1 MKKILKPLLIVI
13 AIIVVGALLI
23 KPTLNKINYGIDL
36 QGGFEILY
44 KIEPLEKGKEITED
58 DLDKTYKAI
67 VNRIDTLGVSEPVIA
82 FEGDNLIRIQLPG
95 VSNEEE
101 ARQRISTTAVLS
113 FRDTN
118 DKLLMTSDILG
129 NNGASLTQDSQS
141 FQYEVKLDI
150 KDTTKFYEVTKKISE
165 RSNGNNMIVIW
176 LDYDEELDSYENEK
190 ETCGKDSNMKCI
202 SAASV
207 KEGLDGGSVVIQGN
221 FTKEEA
227 QTLVDLINSGSLPT
241 KLSEEAT
248 PKSVSPSFGAE
259 TITKTGIAGIITFA
273 LIALILIFKYRISGV
288 IGTVC
293 LFVYALLVFII
304 YNAVGG
310 VLTLTGIAALVL
322 GIGIG
327 MAVDSII
334 ISNDRIKDEL
344 RKGKKLIP
352 AVNEGSK
359 NSLKAIIDA
368 NVTTLLA
375 GIILYIFGESSVKGF
390 ATMLII
396 TIFVTIFA
404 CVILYRILQIM
415 TVKTKLF
422 NDKEKLFIG
431 KVKEIKKFNY
441 AKFAKKPIIVSLS
454 IMAIGLIFV
463 LVRGFNFGVDF
474 TGGTQINLSSSEP
487 LNFNKINEIVKD
499 YDLRDYDTYLNSKT
513 EGYLKLNDTLEE
525 KDEIKIKS
533 ELKALGVDTSVNEI
547 SNLVTSNLTKNAI
560 KALLYSMLA
569 IIIYVAIRFNFNYA
583 ISGILMLVHDLLITL
598 SIFAIFNISV
608 DFIIVASLLTI
619 VGYSINDTI
628 VVFDRIRDNRNKLYK
643 NRKKLTD
650 EELENLVNLS
660 SNETITRNVW
670 TSITTIAAIVILLC
684 VGLND
689 ILTFNIAILVGL
701 IAGTISSLLIAPKV
715 WMLLERRSMKRP
727 EEDDDDELTEMK
739 VKGVNF

>member
-13 AIIVVGALLI
+13 VIITLGAFLI
-23 KPTLNKINYGIDL
+23 KPTLKNISYGIDL

-44 KIEPLEKGKEITED
+44 KIEPLEKGKELTEE
-58 DLDKTYKAI
+58 DLDKTYTAI

-82 FEGDNLIRIQLPG
+82 FEGNNLIRIQLPG

-129 NNGASLTQDSQS
+129 NNGASLTQDSKS

-150 KDTTKFYEVTKKISE
+150 KDTAKFYEVTKKISQ
-165 RSNGNNMIVIW
+165 RTNGNNMIVIW
-176 LDYDEELDSYENEK
+176 LDYNEELDSYENEK
-190 ETCGKDSNMKCI
+190 LTCGKDSNMKCI

-259 TITKTGIAGIITFA
+259 TITKTGIAGIITFI
-273 LIALILIFKYRISGV
+273 LISLILVFKYRISGL
-288 IGTVC
+288 IGSVC

-322 GIGIG
+322 GIG

-344 RKGKKLIP
+344 RKGKKLIL

-359 NSLKAIIDA
+359 SSLKAIIDA
-368 NVTTLLA
+368 NVTTLLV
-375 GIILYIFGESSVKGF
+375 GVILYIFGESSVKGF

-404 CVILYRILQIM
+404 CVILYRVLQIM
-415 TVKTKLF
+415 TVKTKVF
-422 NDKEKLFIG
+422 NDNEKLFIG
-431 KVKEIKKFNY
+431 SVHEVRKFNY
-441 AKFAKKPIIVSLS
+441 VKFAKKPIIVSLS
-454 IMAIGLIFV
+454 IITIGLIFV

-487 LNFNKINEIVKD
+487 LNFNKIKEIVKD

-513 EGYLKLNDTLEE
+513 EGYLKLNDTLNEE
-525 KDEIKIKS
+525 DEIKVKS
-533 ELKALGVDTSVNEI
+533 ELKALGIDTSVNEI

-560 KALLYSMLA
+560 KALIYSIIA
-569 IIIYVAIRFNFNYA
+569 IILYVTIRFNFNYA
-583 ISGILMLVHDLLITL
+583 ASGILMLLHDLLITL

-643 NRKKLTD
+643 NKKKLTE
-650 EELENLVNLS
+650 EELENLVNVS

-670 TSITTIAAIVILLC
+670 TSITTVTAIITLLC

-701 IAGTISSLLIAPKV
+701 IAGTISSLLIAPRV
-715 WMLLERRSMKRP
+715 WMLLERRSMDRP
-727 EEDDDDELTEMK
+727 EEEDDEPIEMK

>member
-13 AIIVVGALLI
+13 VIITLGAFLI
-23 KPTLNKINYGIDL
+23 KPTLKNISYGIDL

-44 KIEPLEKGKEITED
+44 KIEPLEKGKELTEE
-58 DLDKTYKAI
+58 DLDKTYTAI

-82 FEGDNLIRIQLPG
+82 FEGNNLIRIQLPG

-129 NNGASLTQDSQS
+129 NNGASLTQDSKS

-150 KDTTKFYEVTKKISE
+150 KDTAKFYEVTKKISQ
-165 RSNGNNMIVIW
+165 RTNGNNMIVIW
-176 LDYDEELDSYENEK
+176 LDYNEELDSYENEK
-190 ETCGKDSNMKCI
+190 LTCGKDSNMKCI

-259 TITKTGIAGIITFA
+259 TITKTGIAGIITFI
-273 LIALILIFKYRISGV
+273 LISLILVFKYRISGL
-288 IGTVC
+288 IGSVC

-322 GIGIG
+322 GIG

-359 NSLKAIIDA
+359 SSLKAIIDA
-368 NVTTLLA
+368 NVTTLLV
-375 GIILYIFGESSVKGF
+375 GVILYIFGESSVKGF

-404 CVILYRILQIM
+404 CVILYRVLQIM
-415 TVKTKLF
+415 TVKTKVF
-422 NDKEKLFIG
+422 NDNEKLFIG
-431 KVKEIKKFNY
+431 SVHEIRKFNY
-441 AKFAKKPIIVSLS
+441 VKFAKKPIIVSLS
-454 IMAIGLIFV
+454 IIAIGLIFV

-487 LNFNKINEIVKD
+487 LNFNKIKEIVKD

-513 EGYLKLNDTLEE
+513 EGYLKLNDTLNEE
-525 KDEIKIKS
+525 DEIKVKS
-533 ELKALGVDTSVNEI
+533 ELKALGIDTSVNEI
-547 SNLVTSNLTKNAI
+547 SNLVTNNLTKNAI
-560 KALLYSMLA
+560 KALIYSIIA
-569 IIIYVAIRFNFNYA
+569 IILYVTIRFNFNYA
-583 ISGILMLVHDLLITL
+583 ASGILMLLHDLLITL

-643 NRKKLTD
+643 NKKKLTE
-650 EELENLVNLS
+650 EELENLVNVS

-670 TSITTIAAIVILLC
+670 TSITTVTAIITLLC

-715 WMLLERRSMKRP
+715 WMLLERRSMDRP
-727 EEDDDDELTEMK
+727 EEEDDEPTEMK

>member
-13 AIIVVGALLI
+13 AIITLGAFLI
-23 KPTLNKINYGIDL
+23 KPTLKNISYGIDL

-44 KIEPLEKGKEITED
+44 KIEPLEKGKELTED
-58 DLDKTYKAI
+58 DLDKTYTAI

-82 FEGDNLIRIQLPG
+82 FEGNNLIRIQLPG

-129 NNGASLTQDSQS
+129 NNGASLTQDSKS

-150 KDTTKFYEVTKKISE
+150 KDTAKFYEVTKKISQ
-165 RSNGNNMIVIW
+165 RTNGNNMIVIW
-176 LDYDEELDSYENEK
+176 LDYNEELDSYENEK
-190 ETCGKDSNMKCI
+190 LTCGKDSNMKCI

-259 TITKTGIAGIITFA
+259 TITKTGIAGIITFI
-273 LIALILIFKYRISGV
+273 LISLILVFKYRISGL
-288 IGTVC
+288 IGSVC

-322 GIGIG
+322 GIG

-359 NSLKAIIDA
+359 SSLKAIIDA

-375 GIILYIFGESSVKGF
+375 GVILYIFGESSVKGF

-415 TVKTKLF
+415 TVKTKAF
-422 NDKEKLFIG
+422 NEKEKLFIG
-431 KVKEIKKFNY
+431 SVHEVRKFNY

-454 IMAIGLIFV
+454 IIAIGLIFV

-487 LNFNKINEIVKD
+487 LNFNKIKEIVKD

-513 EGYLKLNDTLEE
+513 EGYLKLNDTLNEE
-525 KDEIKIKS
+525 DEIKVKS
-533 ELKALGVDTSVNEI
+533 ELKALGIDTSVNEI
-547 SNLVTSNLTKNAI
+547 SNLVTNNLTKNAI
-560 KALLYSMLA
+560 KALVYSLIA
-569 IIIYVAIRFNFNYA
+569 IILYVTIRFNFNYA
-583 ISGILMLVHDLLITL
+583 ASGILMLLHDLLITL

-628 VVFDRIRDNRNKLYK
+628 VVFDRIRDNRKKLYK

-650 EELENLVNLS
+650 EELENLVNVS

-670 TSITTIAAIVILLC
+670 TSITTIAAIVTLLC

-689 ILTFNIAILVGL
+689 ILTFNIAILIGL
-701 IAGTISSLLIAPKV
+701 IAGTISSLLIAPRV
-715 WMLLERRSMKRP
+715 WMLLERRSMDRP
-727 EEDDDDELTEMK
+727 EEEDDEPTEMK

>member
-13 AIIVVGALLI
+13 AIITLGAFLI
-23 KPTLNKINYGIDL
+23 KPTLKNISYGIDL

-44 KIEPLEKGKEITED
+44 KIEPLEKGKELTED
-58 DLDKTYKAI
+58 DLDKTYTAI

-82 FEGDNLIRIQLPG
+82 FEGNNLIRIQLPG

-129 NNGASLTQDSQS
+129 NNGASLTQDSKS

-150 KDTTKFYEVTKKISE
+150 KDTAKFYEVTKKISQ
-165 RSNGNNMIVIW
+165 RTNGNNMIVIW
-176 LDYDEELDSYENEK
+176 LDYNEELDSYENEK
-190 ETCGKDSNMKCI
+190 LTCGKDSNMKCI

-259 TITKTGIAGIITFA
+259 TITKTGIAGIITFI
-273 LIALILIFKYRISGV
+273 LISLILVFKYRISGL
-288 IGTVC
+288 IGSVC

-322 GIGIG
+322 GIG

-359 NSLKAIIDA
+359 SSLKAIIDA
-368 NVTTLLA
+368 NVTTLLV
-375 GIILYIFGESSVKGF
+375 GVILYIFGESSVKGF

-404 CVILYRILQIM
+404 CVILYRVLQIM
-415 TVKTKLF
+415 TVKTKVF
-422 NDKEKLFIG
+422 NDNEKLFIG
-431 KVKEIKKFNY
+431 SVHEVRKFNY
-441 AKFAKKPIIVSLS
+441 VKFAKKPIIVSLS
-454 IMAIGLIFV
+454 IITIGLIFV

-474 TGGTQINLSSSEP
+474 TGGSQINLSSSEP
-487 LNFNKINEIVKD
+487 LNFNKIKEIVKD

-513 EGYLKLNDTLEE
+513 EGYLKLNDTLNEE
-525 KDEIKIKS
+525 DEIKVKS
-533 ELKALGVDTSVNEI
+533 ELKALGIDTSVNEI

-560 KALLYSMLA
+560 KALIYSIIA
-569 IIIYVAIRFNFNYA
+569 IILYVTIRFNFNYA
-583 ISGILMLVHDLLITL
+583 ASGILMLLHDLLITL

-643 NRKKLTD
+643 NKKKLTE
-650 EELENLVNLS
+650 EELENLVNVS

-670 TSITTIAAIVILLC
+670 TSITTVAAIITLLC

-701 IAGTISSLLIAPKV
+701 IAGTISSLLIAPRV
-715 WMLLERRSMKRP
+715 WMLLERRSMDRP
-727 EEDDDDELTEMK
+727 EEEDDEPIEMK

>member
-13 AIIVVGALLI
+13 AIITLGAFLI
-23 KPTLNKINYGIDL
+23 KPTLKNISYGIDL

-44 KIEPLEKGKEITED
+44 KIEPLEKGKELTED
-58 DLDKTYKAI
+58 DLDKTYTAI

-82 FEGDNLIRIQLPG
+82 FEGNNLIRIQLPG

-129 NNGASLTQDSQS
+129 NNGASLTQDSKS

-150 KDTTKFYEVTKKISE
+150 KDTAKFYEVTKKISQ
-165 RSNGNNMIVIW
+165 RTNGNNMIVIW
-176 LDYDEELDSYENEK
+176 LDYNEELDSYENEK
-190 ETCGKDSNMKCI
+190 LTCGKDSNMKCI

-259 TITKTGIAGIITFA
+259 TITKTGIAGIITFI
-273 LIALILIFKYRISGV
+273 LISLILVFKYRISGL
-288 IGTVC
+288 IGSVC

-322 GIGIG
+322 GIG

-359 NSLKAIIDA
+359 SSLKAIIDA

-375 GIILYIFGESSVKGF
+375 GVILYIFGESSVKGF

-415 TVKTKLF
+415 TVKTKAF
-422 NDKEKLFIG
+422 NEKEKLFIG
-431 KVKEIKKFNY
+431 SVHEVRKFNY

-454 IMAIGLIFV
+454 IIAIGLIFV

-487 LNFNKINEIVKD
+487 LNFNKIKEIVKD

-513 EGYLKLNDTLEE
+513 EGYLKLNDTLNEE
-525 KDEIKIKS
+525 DEIKVKS
-533 ELKALGVDTSVNEI
+533 ELKALGIDTSVNEI
-547 SNLVTSNLTKNAI
+547 SNLVTNNLTKNAI
-560 KALLYSMLA
+560 KALVYSLIA
-569 IIIYVAIRFNFNYA
+569 IILYVTIRFNFNYA
-583 ISGILMLVHDLLITL
+583 ASGILMLLHDLLITL

-628 VVFDRIRDNRNKLYK
+628 VVFDRIRDNRKKLYK
-643 NRKKLTD
+643 NRKKLTE
-650 EELENLVNLS
+650 EELENLVNVS

-670 TSITTIAAIVILLC
+670 TSITTVAAIVTLLC

-689 ILTFNIAILVGL
+689 ILTFNIAILIGL
-701 IAGTISSLLIAPKV
+701 IAGTISSLLIAPRV
-715 WMLLERRSMKRP
+715 WMLLERRSMDRP
-727 EEDDDDELTEMK
+727 EEEDDEPTEMK

>member
-13 AIIVVGALLI
+13 AIITLGAFLI
-23 KPTLNKINYGIDL
+23 KPTLKNISYGIDL

-44 KIEPLEKGKEITED
+44 KIEPLEKGKELTED
-58 DLDKTYKAI
+58 DLDKTYTAI

-82 FEGDNLIRIQLPG
+82 FEGNNLIRIQLPG

-129 NNGASLTQDSQS
+129 NNGASLTQDSKS

-150 KDTTKFYEVTKKISE
+150 KDTAKFYEVTKKISQ
-165 RSNGNNMIVIW
+165 RTNGNNMIVIW
-176 LDYDEELDSYENEK
+176 LDYNEELDSYENEK

-259 TITKTGIAGIITFA
+259 TITKTGIAGLITFI
-273 LIALILIFKYRISGV
+273 LITLILVFKYRISGF
-288 IGTVC
+288 IGSVC

-322 GIGIG
+322 GIG

-352 AVNEGSK
+352 AVSEGSK
-359 NSLKAIIDA
+359 SSLKAIIDA

-375 GIILYIFGESSVKGF
+375 GVILYIFGESSVKGF

-396 TIFVTIFA
+396 TIFITIFA
-404 CVILYRILQIM
+404 CVILYRVLQIM
-415 TVKTKLF
+415 TVKTKAF
-422 NDKEKLFIG
+422 NENEKLFIG
-431 KVKEIKKFNY
+431 NVHEVRKFNY
-441 AKFAKKPIIVSLS
+441 VKFAKKPIIVSLS

-487 LNFNKINEIVKD
+487 LNFDKIKEIVKD

-513 EGYLKLNDTLEE
+513 EGYLKLNDTLDEE
-525 KDEIKIKS
+525 DEIKVKS
-533 ELKALGVDTSVNEI
+533 ELKSLGIDTSANEI

-560 KALLYSMLA
+560 KALLYSMIV
-569 IIIYVAIRFNFNYA
+569 IILYVAIRFNFNYA
-583 ISGILMLVHDLLITL
+583 ISGILMLLHDLLVTL

-619 VGYSINDTI
+619 VGYSINNTI

-650 EELENLVNLS
+650 EELEKLVNIS

-670 TSITTIAAIVILLC
+670 TSITTLAAIVTLLC

-701 IAGTISSLLIAPKV
+701 IAGTISSLLIAPRV
-715 WMLLERRSMKRP
+715 WMLLERRSMDRP
-727 EEDDDDELTEMK
+727 EEEDDEPIEMK

>member
-13 AIIVVGALLI
+13 AIITLGAFLI
-23 KPTLNKINYGIDL
+23 KPTLKNISYGIDL

-44 KIEPLEKGKEITED
+44 KIEPLEKGKELTED
-58 DLDKTYKAI
+58 DLDKTYTAI

-82 FEGDNLIRIQLPG
+82 FEGNNLIRIQLPG

-129 NNGASLTQDSQS
+129 NNGASLTQDSKS

-150 KDTTKFYEVTKKISE
+150 KDTAKFYEVTKKISQ
-165 RSNGNNMIVIW
+165 RTNGNNMIVIW
-176 LDYDEELDSYENEK
+176 LDYNEELDSYENEK
-190 ETCGKDSNMKCI
+190 LTCGKDSNMKCI

-259 TITKTGIAGIITFA
+259 TITKTGIAGIITFI
-273 LIALILIFKYRISGV
+273 LISLILVFKYRISGL
-288 IGTVC
+288 IGSVC

-322 GIGIG
+322 GIG

-359 NSLKAIIDA
+359 SSLKAIIDA

-375 GIILYIFGESSVKGF
+375 GVILYIFGESSVKGF

-396 TIFVTIFA
+396 TIFITIFA
-404 CVILYRILQIM
+404 CVILYRVLQIM
-415 TVKTKLF
+415 TVKTKVF
-422 NDKEKLFIG
+422 NDNEKLFIG
-431 KVKEIKKFNY
+431 SVHEVRKFNY
-441 AKFAKKPIIVSLS
+441 VKFAKKPIIVSLS
-454 IMAIGLIFV
+454 IIAIGLIFV

-487 LNFNKINEIVKD
+487 LNFNKIKEIVKD

-513 EGYLKLNDTLEE
+513 EGYLKLNDTLNEE
-525 KDEIKIKS
+525 DEIKVKS
-533 ELKALGVDTSVNEI
+533 ELKALGIDTSVNEI
-547 SNLVTSNLTKNAI
+547 SNLVTNNLTKNAI
-560 KALLYSMLA
+560 KALIYSIIA
-569 IIIYVAIRFNFNYA
+569 IILYVTIRFNFNYA
-583 ISGILMLVHDLLITL
+583 ASGILMLLHDLLITL

-643 NRKKLTD
+643 NKKKLTE
-650 EELENLVNLS
+650 EELENLVNVS

-670 TSITTIAAIVILLC
+670 TSITTVAAIITLLC

-715 WMLLERRSMKRP
+715 WMLLERRSMDRP
-727 EEDDDDELTEMK
+727 EEEDDEPTEMK

>member
-13 AIIVVGALLI
+13 AIITLGAFLI
-23 KPTLNKINYGIDL
+23 KPTLKNISYGIDL

-44 KIEPLEKGKEITED
+44 KIEPLEKGKELTED
-58 DLDKTYKAI
+58 DLDKTYTAI

-82 FEGDNLIRIQLPG
+82 FEGNNLIRIQLPG

-129 NNGASLTQDSQS
+129 NNGASLTQDSKS

-150 KDTTKFYEVTKKISE
+150 KDTAKFYEVTKKISQ
-165 RSNGNNMIVIW
+165 RTNGNNMIVIW
-176 LDYDEELDSYENEK
+176 LDYNEELDSYENEK

-259 TITKTGIAGIITFA
+259 TITKTGIAGLITFI
-273 LIALILIFKYRISGV
+273 LITLILVFKYRISGF
-288 IGTVC
+288 IGSVC
-293 LFVYALLVFII
+293 LFVYSLLVFII

-322 GIGIG
+322 GIG

-352 AVNEGSK
+352 AVSEGSK
-359 NSLKAIIDA
+359 SSLKAIIDA

-375 GIILYIFGESSVKGF
+375 GVILYIFGESSVKGF

-396 TIFVTIFA
+396 TIFITIFA
-404 CVILYRILQIM
+404 CVILYRVLQIM
-415 TVKTKLF
+415 TVKTKAF
-422 NDKEKLFIG
+422 NENEKLFIG
-431 KVKEIKKFNY
+431 NVHEVRKFNY
-441 AKFAKKPIIVSLS
+441 VKFAKKPIIVSLS

-487 LNFNKINEIVKD
+487 LNFDKIKEIVKD

-513 EGYLKLNDTLEE
+513 EGYLKLNDTLDEE
-525 KDEIKIKS
+525 DEIKVKS
-533 ELKALGVDTSVNEI
+533 ELKSLGIDTSANEI

-560 KALLYSMLA
+560 KALLYSMIV
-569 IIIYVAIRFNFNYA
+569 IILYVAIRFNFNYA
-583 ISGILMLVHDLLITL
+583 ISGILMLLHDLLITL

-619 VGYSINDTI
+619 VGYSINNTI

-650 EELENLVNLS
+650 EELEKLVNIS

-670 TSITTIAAIVILLC
+670 TSITTLAAIVTLLC

-689 ILTFNIAILVGL
+689 ILTFNIAILIGL
-701 IAGTISSLLIAPKV
+701 IAGTISSLLIAPRV
-715 WMLLERRSMKRP
+715 WMLLERRSMDRP
-727 EEDDDDELTEMK
+727 EEEDDEPVEMK

>member
-13 AIIVVGALLI
+13 AIITLGAFLI
-23 KPTLNKINYGIDL
+23 KPTLKNISYGIDL

-44 KIEPLEKGKEITED
+44 KIEPLEKGKELTED
-58 DLDKTYKAI
+58 DLDKTYTAI

-82 FEGDNLIRIQLPG
+82 FEGNNLIRIQLPG

-129 NNGASLTQDSQS
+129 NNGASLTQDSKS

-150 KDTTKFYEVTKKISE
+150 KDTAKFYEVTKKISQ
-165 RSNGNNMIVIW
+165 RTNGNNMIVIW
-176 LDYDEELDSYENEK
+176 LDYNDELDSYENEK
-190 ETCGKDSNMKCI
+190 LTCGKDSNMKCI

-259 TITKTGIAGIITFA
+259 TITKTGIAGIITFI
-273 LIALILIFKYRISGV
+273 LISLILVFKYRISGL
-288 IGTVC
+288 IGSVC

-322 GIGIG
+322 GIG

-359 NSLKAIIDA
+359 SSLKAIIDA

-375 GIILYIFGESSVKGF
+375 GVILYIFGESSVKGF

-404 CVILYRILQIM
+404 CVILYRVLQIM
-415 TVKTKLF
+415 TVKTKVF
-422 NDKEKLFIG
+422 NDNEKLFIG
-431 KVKEIKKFNY
+431 SVHEVRKFNY
-441 AKFAKKPIIVSLS
+441 VKFAKKPIIVSLS
-454 IMAIGLIFV
+454 IIAIGLIFV

-487 LNFNKINEIVKD
+487 LNFNKIKEIVKD

-513 EGYLKLNDTLEE
+513 EGYLKLNDTLNEE
-525 KDEIKIKS
+525 DEIKVKS
-533 ELKALGVDTSVNEI
+533 ELKALGIDTSANEI
-547 SNLVTSNLTKNAI
+547 SNLVTNNLTKNAI
-560 KALLYSMLA
+560 KALIYSIIA
-569 IIIYVAIRFNFNYA
+569 IILYVTIRFNFNYA
-583 ISGILMLVHDLLITL
+583 ASGILMLLHDLLITL

-643 NRKKLTD
+643 NRKKLTE
-650 EELENLVNLS
+650 EELENLVNVS

-670 TSITTIAAIVILLC
+670 TSITTVAAIITLLC

-715 WMLLERRSMKRP
+715 WMLLERRSMDRP
-727 EEDDDDELTEMK
+727 EEEDDEPTEMK

>member
-13 AIIVVGALLI
+13 VIITLGAFLI
-23 KPTLNKINYGIDL
+23 KPTLKNISYGIDL

-44 KIEPLEKGKEITED
+44 KIEPLEKGKELTEE
-58 DLDKTYKAI
+58 DLDKTYTAI

-82 FEGDNLIRIQLPG
+82 FEGNNLIRIQLPG

-129 NNGASLTQDSQS
+129 NNGASLTQDSKS

-150 KDTTKFYEVTKKISE
+150 KDTAKFYEVTKKISQ
-165 RSNGNNMIVIW
+165 RTNGNNMIVIW
-176 LDYDEELDSYENEK
+176 LDYNEELDSYENEK
-190 ETCGKDSNMKCI
+190 LTCGKDSNMKCI

-259 TITKTGIAGIITFA
+259 TITKTGIAGIITFI
-273 LIALILIFKYRISGV
+273 LISLILVFKYRISGL
-288 IGTVC
+288 IGSVC

-322 GIGIG
+322 GIG

-359 NSLKAIIDA
+359 SSLKAIIDA
-368 NVTTLLA
+368 NVTTLLV
-375 GIILYIFGESSVKGF
+375 GVILYIFGESSVKGF

-404 CVILYRILQIM
+404 CVILYRVLQIM
-415 TVKTKLF
+415 TVKTKVF
-422 NDKEKLFIG
+422 NDNEKLFIG
-431 KVKEIKKFNY
+431 SVHEVRKFNY
-441 AKFAKKPIIVSLS
+441 VKFAKKPIIVSLS
-454 IMAIGLIFV
+454 IITIGLIFV

-487 LNFNKINEIVKD
+487 LNFNKIKEIVKD

-513 EGYLKLNDTLEE
+513 EGYLKLNDTLNEE
-525 KDEIKIKS
+525 NEIKVKS
-533 ELKALGVDTSVNEI
+533 ELKALGIDTSVNEI
-547 SNLVTSNLTKNAI
+547 SNLVTNNLTKNAI
-560 KALLYSMLA
+560 KALIYSIIA
-569 IIIYVAIRFNFNYA
+569 IILYVTIRFNFNYA
-583 ISGILMLVHDLLITL
+583 ASGILMLLHDLLITL

-643 NRKKLTD
+643 NKKKLTE
-650 EELENLVNLS
+650 EELENLVNVS

-670 TSITTIAAIVILLC
+670 TSITTVTAIITLLC

-715 WMLLERRSMKRP
+715 WMLLERRSMDRP
-727 EEDDDDELTEMK
+727 EEEDDEPTEMK

>member
-13 AIIVVGALLI
+13 AIITLGAFLI
-23 KPTLNKINYGIDL
+23 KPTLKNISYGIDL

-44 KIEPLEKGKEITED
+44 KIEPLEKGKELTED
-58 DLDKTYKAI
+58 DLDKTYTAI

-82 FEGDNLIRIQLPG
+82 FEGNNLIRIQLPG

-129 NNGASLTQDSQS
+129 NNGASLTQDSKS

-150 KDTTKFYEVTKKISE
+150 KDTAKFYEVTKKISQ
-165 RSNGNNMIVIW
+165 RTNGNNMIVIW
-176 LDYDEELDSYENEK
+176 LDYNEELDSYENEK
-190 ETCGKDSNMKCI
+190 LTCGKDSNMKCI

-259 TITKTGIAGIITFA
+259 TITKTGIAGIITFI
-273 LIALILIFKYRISGV
+273 LISLILVFKYRISGL
-288 IGTVC
+288 IGSVC

-322 GIGIG
+322 GIG

-359 NSLKAIIDA
+359 SSLKAIIDA
-368 NVTTLLA
+368 NVTTLLV
-375 GIILYIFGESSVKGF
+375 GVILYIFGESSVKGF

-404 CVILYRILQIM
+404 CVILYRVLQIM
-415 TVKTKLF
+415 TVKTKVF
-422 NDKEKLFIG
+422 NDNEKLFIG
-431 KVKEIKKFNY
+431 SVHEVRKFNY
-441 AKFAKKPIIVSLS
+441 VKFAKKPIIVSLS
-454 IMAIGLIFV
+454 IITIGLIFV

-487 LNFNKINEIVKD
+487 LNFNKIKEIVKD

-513 EGYLKLNDTLEE
+513 EGYLKLNDTLNEE
-525 KDEIKIKS
+525 DEIKVKS
-533 ELKALGVDTSVNEI
+533 ELKALGIDTSVNEI

-560 KALLYSMLA
+560 KALIYSIIA
-569 IIIYVAIRFNFNYA
+569 IILYVTIRFNFNYA
-583 ISGILMLVHDLLITL
+583 ASGILMLLHDLLITL

-619 VGYSINDTI
+619 VGYSLNNTI

-650 EELENLVNLS
+650 EELENLVNIS

-670 TSITTIAAIVILLC
+670 TSITTLAAIVTLLC

-701 IAGTISSLLIAPKV
+701 IAGTISSLLIAPRV
-715 WMLLERRSMKRP
+715 WMLLERRSMDRP
-727 EEDDDDELTEMK
+727 EEEDDEPIEMK

>member
-13 AIIVVGALLI
+13 AIITLGAFLI
-23 KPTLNKINYGIDL
+23 KPTLKNISYGIDL

-44 KIEPLEKGKEITED
+44 KIEPLEKGKELTED
-58 DLDKTYKAI
+58 DLDKTYTAI

-82 FEGDNLIRIQLPG
+82 FEGNNLIRIQLPG

-129 NNGASLTQDSQS
+129 NNGASLTQDSKS

-150 KDTTKFYEVTKKISE
+150 KDTAKFYEVTKKISQ
-165 RSNGNNMIVIW
+165 RTNGNNMIVIW
-176 LDYDEELDSYENEK
+176 LDYNEELDSYENEK
-190 ETCGKDSNMKCI
+190 LTCGKDSNMKCI

-259 TITKTGIAGIITFA
+259 TITKTGIAGIITFI
-273 LIALILIFKYRISGV
+273 LISLILVFKYRISGL
-288 IGTVC
+288 IGSVC

-322 GIGIG
+322 GIG

-359 NSLKAIIDA
+359 SSLKAIIDA

-375 GIILYIFGESSVKGF
+375 GVILYIFGESSVKGF

-396 TIFVTIFA
+396 TIFITIFA
-404 CVILYRILQIM
+404 CVILYRVLQIM
-415 TVKTKLF
+415 TVKTKVF
-422 NDKEKLFIG
+422 NDNEKLFIG
-431 KVKEIKKFNY
+431 SVHEVRKFNY
-441 AKFAKKPIIVSLS
+441 VKFAKKPIIVSLS
-454 IMAIGLIFV
+454 IIAIGLIFV

-487 LNFNKINEIVKD
+487 LNFNKIKEIVKD

-513 EGYLKLNDTLEE
+513 EGYLKLNDTLNEE
-525 KDEIKIKS
+525 DEIKVKS
-533 ELKALGVDTSVNEI
+533 ELKALGIDTSANEI
-547 SNLVTSNLTKNAI
+547 SNLVTNNLTKNAI
-560 KALLYSMLA
+560 KALIYSIIA
-569 IIIYVAIRFNFNYA
+569 IILYVTIRFNFNYA
-583 ISGILMLVHDLLITL
+583 ASGILMLLHDLLITL

-650 EELENLVNLS
+650 EELENLVNVS

-670 TSITTIAAIVILLC
+670 TSITTVAAIITLLC

-715 WMLLERRSMKRP
+715 WMLLERRSMDRP
-727 EEDDDDELTEMK
+727 EEEDDEPTEMK

>member
-13 AIIVVGALLI
+13 AIITLGAFLI
-23 KPTLNKINYGIDL
+23 KPTLKNISYGIDL

-44 KIEPLEKGKEITED
+44 KIEPLERGKELTED
-58 DLDKTYKAI
+58 DLDKTYTAI

-82 FEGDNLIRIQLPG
+82 FEGNNLIRIQLPG

-129 NNGASLTQDSQS
+129 NNGASLTQDSKS

-150 KDTTKFYEVTKKISE
+150 KDTAKFYEVTKKISQ
-165 RSNGNNMIVIW
+165 RTNGNNMIVIW
-176 LDYDEELDSYENEK
+176 LDYNEELDSYENEK
-190 ETCGKDSNMKCI
+190 LTCGKDSNMKCI

-227 QTLVDLINSGSLPT
+227 QALVDLINSGSLPT

-259 TITKTGIAGIITFA
+259 TITKTGIAGIITFI
-273 LIALILIFKYRISGV
+273 LISLILVFKYRISGL
-288 IGTVC
+288 IGSVC

-322 GIGIG
+322 GIG

-352 AVNEGSK
+352 AVSEGSK
-359 NSLKAIIDA
+359 SSLKAIIDA

-375 GIILYIFGESSVKGF
+375 GVILYIFGESSVKGF

-415 TVKTKLF
+415 TVKTKAF
-422 NDKEKLFIG
+422 NEKEKLFIG
-431 KVKEIKKFNY
+431 SVHEVRKFNY

-454 IMAIGLIFV
+454 IIAIGLIFV

-487 LNFNKINEIVKD
+487 LNFNKIKEIVKD

-513 EGYLKLNDTLEE
+513 EGYLKLNDTLNEE
-525 KDEIKIKS
+525 DEIKVKS
-533 ELKALGVDTSVNEI
+533 ELKALGIDTSVNEI
-547 SNLVTSNLTKNAI
+547 SNLVTNNLTKNAI
-560 KALLYSMLA
+560 KALVYSLIA
-569 IIIYVAIRFNFNYA
+569 IILYVTIRFNFNYA
-583 ISGILMLVHDLLITL
+583 ASGILMLLHDLLITL

-628 VVFDRIRDNRNKLYK
+628 VVFDRIRDNRKKLYK

-650 EELENLVNLS
+650 EELENLVNVS

-670 TSITTIAAIVILLC
+670 TSITTIAAIVTLLC

-689 ILTFNIAILVGL
+689 ILTFNIAILIGL
-701 IAGTISSLLIAPKV
+701 IAGTISSLLIAPRV
-715 WMLLERRSMKRP
+715 WMLLERRSMDRP
-727 EEDDDDELTEMK
+727 EEEDDEPTEMK

>member
-13 AIIVVGALLI
+13 AIITLGAFLI
-23 KPTLNKINYGIDL
+23 KPTLKNISYGIDL

-44 KIEPLEKGKEITED
+44 KIEPLEKGKELTED
-58 DLDKTYKAI
+58 DLDKTYTAI

-82 FEGDNLIRIQLPG
+82 FEGNNLIRIQLPG

-129 NNGASLTQDSQS
+129 NNGASLTQDSKS

-150 KDTTKFYEVTKKISE
+150 KDTAKFYEVTKKISQ
-165 RSNGNNMIVIW
+165 RTNGNNMIVIW
-176 LDYDEELDSYENEK
+176 LDYNEELDSYENEK

-259 TITKTGIAGIITFA
+259 TITKTGIAGLITFI
-273 LIALILIFKYRISGV
+273 LITLILVFKYRISGF
-288 IGTVC
+288 IGSVC
-293 LFVYALLVFII
+293 LFVYSLLVFII

-322 GIGIG
+322 GIG

-352 AVNEGSK
+352 AVSEGSK
-359 NSLKAIIDA
+359 SSLKAIIDA

-375 GIILYIFGESSVKGF
+375 GVILYIFGESSVKGF

-396 TIFVTIFA
+396 TIFITIFA
-404 CVILYRILQIM
+404 CVILYRVLQIM
-415 TVKTKLF
+415 TVKTKAF
-422 NDKEKLFIG
+422 NENEKLFIG
-431 KVKEIKKFNY
+431 NVHEVRKFNY
-441 AKFAKKPIIVSLS
+441 VKFAKKPIIVSLS

-487 LNFNKINEIVKD
+487 LNFDKIKEIVKD

-513 EGYLKLNDTLEE
+513 EGYLKLNDTLDEE
-525 KDEIKIKS
+525 DEIKVKS
-533 ELKALGVDTSVNEI
+533 ELKSLGIDTSANEI

-560 KALLYSMLA
+560 KALLYSMIV
-569 IIIYVAIRFNFNYA
+569 IILYVAIRFNFNYA
-583 ISGILMLVHDLLITL
+583 ISGILMLLHDLLITL

-650 EELENLVNLS
+650 EELEKLVNIS

-670 TSITTIAAIVILLC
+670 TSITTLAAIVTLLC

-689 ILTFNIAILVGL
+689 ILTFNIAILIGL
-701 IAGTISSLLIAPKV
+701 IAGTISSLLIAPRV
-715 WMLLERRSMKRP
+715 WMLLERRSMDRP
-727 EEDDDDELTEMK
+727 EEEDDEPIEMK

>member
-13 AIIVVGALLI
+13 AIITLGAFLI
-23 KPTLNKINYGIDL
+23 KPTLKNISYGIDL

-44 KIEPLEKGKEITED
+44 KIEPLEKGKELTED
-58 DLDKTYKAI
+58 DLDKTYTAI

-82 FEGDNLIRIQLPG
+82 FEGNNLIRIQLPG

-129 NNGASLTQDSQS
+129 NNGASLTQDSKS

-150 KDTTKFYEVTKKISE
+150 KDTAKFYEVTKKISQ
-165 RSNGNNMIVIW
+165 RTNGNNMIVIW
-176 LDYDEELDSYENEK
+176 LDYNEELDSYENEK
-190 ETCGKDSNMKCI
+190 LTCGKDSNMKCI

-259 TITKTGIAGIITFA
+259 TITKTGIAGIITFI
-273 LIALILIFKYRISGV
+273 LISLILVFKYRISGL
-288 IGTVC
+288 IGSVC
-293 LFVYALLVFII
+293 LFVYALLVFIV

-322 GIGIG
+322 GIG

-359 NSLKAIIDA
+359 SSLKAIIDA

-375 GIILYIFGESSVKGF
+375 GVILYIFGESSVKGF

-396 TIFVTIFA
+396 TIFITIFA
-404 CVILYRILQIM
+404 CVILYRVLQIM
-415 TVKTKLF
+415 TVKTKVF
-422 NDKEKLFIG
+422 NDNEKLFIG
-431 KVKEIKKFNY
+431 SVHEVRKFNY

-454 IMAIGLIFV
+454 IIAIGLIFV

-487 LNFNKINEIVKD
+487 LNFNKIKEIVKD

-513 EGYLKLNDTLEE
+513 EGYLKLNDTLNEE
-525 KDEIKIKS
+525 DEIKVKS
-533 ELKALGVDTSVNEI
+533 ELKALGIDTSVNEI
-547 SNLVTSNLTKNAI
+547 SNLVTNNLTKNAI
-560 KALLYSMLA
+560 KALIYSIIA
-569 IIIYVAIRFNFNYA
+569 IILYVTIRFNFNYA
-583 ISGILMLVHDLLITL
+583 ASGILMLLHDLLITL

-643 NRKKLTD
+643 NRKKLTE
-650 EELENLVNLS
+650 EELENLVNVS

-670 TSITTIAAIVILLC
+670 TSITTVAAIITLLC

-715 WMLLERRSMKRP
+715 WMLLERRSMDRP
-727 EEDDDDELTEMK
+727 EEEDDEPTEMK

>member
-13 AIIVVGALLI
+13 AIITLGAFLI
-23 KPTLNKINYGIDL
+23 KPTLKNISYGIDL

-44 KIEPLEKGKEITED
+44 KIEPLEKGKELTED
-58 DLDKTYKAI
+58 DLDKTYTAI

-82 FEGDNLIRIQLPG
+82 FEGNNLIRIQLPG

-129 NNGASLTQDSQS
+129 NNGASLTQDSKS

-150 KDTTKFYEVTKKISE
+150 KDTAKFYEVTKKISQ
-165 RSNGNNMIVIW
+165 RTNGNNMIVIW
-176 LDYDEELDSYENEK
+176 LDYNEELDSYENEK

-259 TITKTGIAGIITFA
+259 TITKTGIAGLITFI
-273 LIALILIFKYRISGV
+273 LITLILVFKYRISGF
-288 IGTVC
+288 IGSVC
-293 LFVYALLVFII
+293 LFVYSLLVFII

-322 GIGIG
+322 GIG

-352 AVNEGSK
+352 AVSEGSK
-359 NSLKAIIDA
+359 SSLKAIIDA

-375 GIILYIFGESSVKGF
+375 GVILYIFGESSVKGF

-396 TIFVTIFA
+396 TIFITIFA
-404 CVILYRILQIM
+404 CVILYRVLQIM
-415 TVKTKLF
+415 TVKTKAF
-422 NDKEKLFIG
+422 NENEKLFIG
-431 KVKEIKKFNY
+431 NVHEVRKFNY
-441 AKFAKKPIIVSLS
+441 VKFAKKPIIVSLS

-487 LNFNKINEIVKD
+487 LNFDKIKEIVKD

-513 EGYLKLNDTLEE
+513 EGYLKLNDTLDEE
-525 KDEIKIKS
+525 DEIKVKS
-533 ELKALGVDTSVNEI
+533 ELKSLGIDTSANEI

-560 KALLYSMLA
+560 KALLYSMIV
-569 IIIYVAIRFNFNYA
+569 IILYVAIRFNFNYA
-583 ISGILMLVHDLLITL
+583 ISGILMLLHDLLITL

-619 VGYSINDTI
+619 VGYSINNTI

-650 EELENLVNLS
+650 EELEKLVNIS

-670 TSITTIAAIVILLC
+670 TSITTLAAIVTLLC

-701 IAGTISSLLIAPKV
+701 IAGTISSLLIAPRV
-715 WMLLERRSMKRP
+715 WMLLERRSMDRP
-727 EEDDDDELTEMK
+727 EEEDDEPIEMK

>member
-13 AIIVVGALLI
+13 AIITLGAFLI
-23 KPTLNKINYGIDL
+23 KPTLKNISYGIDL

-44 KIEPLEKGKEITED
+44 KIEPLEKGKELTED
-58 DLDKTYKAI
+58 DLDKTYTAI

-82 FEGDNLIRIQLPG
+82 FEGNNLIRIQLPG

-129 NNGASLTQDSQS
+129 NNGASLTQDSKS

-150 KDTTKFYEVTKKISE
+150 KDTAKFYEVTKKISQ
-165 RSNGNNMIVIW
+165 RTNGNNMIVIW
-176 LDYDEELDSYENEK
+176 LDYNEELDSYENEK
-190 ETCGKDSNMKCI
+190 LTCGKDSNMKCI

-259 TITKTGIAGIITFA
+259 TITKTGIAGIITFI
-273 LIALILIFKYRISGV
+273 LISLILVFKYRISGL
-288 IGTVC
+288 IGSVC

-322 GIGIG
+322 GIG

-359 NSLKAIIDA
+359 SSLKAIIDA

-375 GIILYIFGESSVKGF
+375 GVILYIFGESSVKGF

-404 CVILYRILQIM
+404 CVILYRVLQIM
-415 TVKTKLF
+415 TVKTKVF
-422 NDKEKLFIG
+422 NDNEKLFIG
-431 KVKEIKKFNY
+431 SVHKVRKFNY
-441 AKFAKKPIIVSLS
+441 VKFAKKPIIVSLS
-454 IMAIGLIFV
+454 IIAIGLIFV

-474 TGGTQINLSSSEP
+474 TGGTQINLSSNEP
-487 LNFNKINEIVKD
+487 LNFNKIKEIVKD

-513 EGYLKLNDTLEE
+513 EGYLKLNDTLNEE
-525 KDEIKIKS
+525 DEIKVKS
-533 ELKALGVDTSVNEI
+533 ELKALGIDTSVNEI
-547 SNLVTSNLTKNAI
+547 SNLVTNNLTKNAI
-560 KALLYSMLA
+560 KALIYSIIA
-569 IIIYVAIRFNFNYA
+569 IILYVTIRFNFNYA
-583 ISGILMLVHDLLITL
+583 ASGILMLLHDLLITL

-643 NRKKLTD
+643 NKKKLTE
-650 EELENLVNLS
+650 EELENLVNVS

-670 TSITTIAAIVILLC
+670 TSITTVAAIITLLC

-701 IAGTISSLLIAPKV
+701 IAGTISSLLIAPRV
-715 WMLLERRSMKRP
+715 WMLLERRSMDRP
-727 EEDDDDELTEMK
+727 EEEDDEPTEMK

>member
-1 MKKILKPLLIVI
+1 MKKILKPLIIVL
-13 AIIVVGALLI
+13 AIIILGAFLI
-23 KPTLNKINYGIDL
+23 KPTLNKISYGIDL

-44 KIEPLEKGKEITED
+44 KIEPLEKGKELTED
-58 DLDKTYKAI
+58 DLDKTYTAI

-129 NNGASLTQDSQS
+129 NNGASLTQNSQS

-150 KDTTKFYEVTKKISE
+150 KDTAKFYEVTKKISQ
-165 RSNGNNMIVIW
+165 RSNGENMIVIW
-176 LDYDEELDSYENEK
+176 LDYNEELDSYENEK
-190 ETCGKDSNMKCI
+190 LTCGKDSNMKCI

-259 TITKTGIAGIITFA
+259 TITKTGVAGIITFV
-273 LIALILIFKYRISGV
+273 LIALILIYKYRISGV
-288 IGTVC
+288 IGSVC
-293 LFVYALLVFII
+293 LFVYALVVFII

-322 GIGIG
+322 GIG

-334 ISNDRIKDEL
+334 ISNDRVKDEL
-344 RKGKKLIP
+344 RKGKKIIP

-359 NSLKAIIDA
+359 SSLKAIIDA

-375 GIILYIFGESSVKGF
+375 GVILYIFGESSVKGF

-396 TIFVTIFA
+396 TIFVTVFA
-404 CVILYRILQIM
+404 CVILYRILQTM

-431 KVKEIKKFNY
+431 PVKDIKKFNY
-441 AKFAKKPIIVSLS
+441 VKFAKKPIIVSLS

-474 TGGTQINLSSSEP
+474 TGGTQINLSSSNN
-487 LNFNKINEIVKD
+487 LDFNKIKEIVKD

-525 KDEIKIKS
+525 EDEIKVKA
-533 ELKALGVDTSVNEI
+533 ELKELGIDTSVNEI
-547 SNLVTSNLTKNAI
+547 SNLVTNNLTKNAV
-560 KALLYSMLA
+560 KALVYSMIA
-569 IIIYVAIRFNFNYA
+569 IILYVTIRFNINYA
-583 ISGILMLVHDLLITL
+583 VSGILMLLHDLLITL

-650 EELENLVNLS
+650 EELENLVNIS

-670 TSITTIAAIVILLC
+670 TSITTIAAIVTLLC

-689 ILTFNIAILVGL
+689 IFTFNIAILAGL
-701 IAGTISSLLIAPKV
+701 VAGTISSLLIAPRV
-715 WMLLERRSMKRP
+715 WMLLEKRSIARP
-727 EEDDDDELTEMK
+727 EEDDDEPTEMK
-739 VKGVNF
+739 VKGINF

>member
-13 AIIVVGALLI
+13 AIITLGAFLI
-23 KPTLNKINYGIDL
+23 KPTLKNISYGIDL

-44 KIEPLEKGKEITED
+44 KIEPLEKGKELTED
-58 DLDKTYKAI
+58 DLDKTYTAI

-82 FEGDNLIRIQLPG
+82 FEGNNLIRIQLPG

-129 NNGASLTQDSQS
+129 NNGASLTQDSKS

-150 KDTTKFYEVTKKISE
+150 KDTAKFYEVTKKISQ
-165 RSNGNNMIVIW
+165 RTNGNNMIVIW
-176 LDYDEELDSYENEK
+176 LDYNEELDSYENEK
-190 ETCGKDSNMKCI
+190 LTCGKDSNMKCI

-259 TITKTGIAGIITFA
+259 TITKTGIAGIITFI
-273 LIALILIFKYRISGV
+273 LISLILVFKYRISGL
-288 IGTVC
+288 IGSVC

-322 GIGIG
+322 GIG

-359 NSLKAIIDA
+359 SSLKAIIDA

-375 GIILYIFGESSVKGF
+375 GVILYIFGESSVKGF

-396 TIFVTIFA
+396 TIFITIFA
-404 CVILYRILQIM
+404 CVILYRVLQIM
-415 TVKTKLF
+415 TVKTKVF
-422 NDKEKLFIG
+422 NDNEKLFIG
-431 KVKEIKKFNY
+431 SVHEVRKFNY
-441 AKFAKKPIIVSLS
+441 VKFAKKPIIVSLS
-454 IMAIGLIFV
+454 IIAIGLIFV

-487 LNFNKINEIVKD
+487 LNFNKIKEIVKD

-513 EGYLKLNDTLEE
+513 EGYLKLNDTLNEE
-525 KDEIKIKS
+525 DEIKVKS
-533 ELKALGVDTSVNEI
+533 ELKALGIDTSANEI
-547 SNLVTSNLTKNAI
+547 SNLVTNNLTKNAI
-560 KALLYSMLA
+560 KALIYSIIA
-569 IIIYVAIRFNFNYA
+569 IILYVTIRFNFNYA
-583 ISGILMLVHDLLITL
+583 ASGILMLLHDLLITL

-643 NRKKLTD
+643 NKKKLTE
-650 EELENLVNLS
+650 EELENLVNVS

-670 TSITTIAAIVILLC
+670 TSITTVAAIITLLC

-715 WMLLERRSMKRP
+715 WMLLERRSMDCP
-727 EEDDDDELTEMK
+727 EEEDDEPTEMK

>member
-13 AIIVVGALLI
+13 VIITLGAFLI
-23 KPTLNKINYGIDL
+23 KPTLKNISYGIDL

-44 KIEPLEKGKEITED
+44 KIEPLEKGKELTED
-58 DLDKTYKAI
+58 DLDKTYTAI

-82 FEGDNLIRIQLPG
+82 FEGNNLIRIQLPG

-129 NNGASLTQDSQS
+129 NNGASLTQDSKS

-150 KDTTKFYEVTKKISE
+150 KDTAKFYEVTKKISQ
-165 RSNGNNMIVIW
+165 RTNGNNMIVIW
-176 LDYDEELDSYENEK
+176 LDYNEELDSYENEK

-259 TITKTGIAGIITFA
+259 TITKTGIAGLITFI
-273 LIALILIFKYRISGV
+273 LITLILVFKYRISGF
-288 IGTVC
+288 IGSVC
-293 LFVYALLVFII
+293 LFVYSLLVFII

-322 GIGIG
+322 GIG

-352 AVNEGSK
+352 AVSEGSK
-359 NSLKAIIDA
+359 SSLKAIIDA

-375 GIILYIFGESSVKGF
+375 GVILYIFGESSVKGF

-396 TIFVTIFA
+396 TIFITIFA
-404 CVILYRILQIM
+404 CVILYRVLQIM
-415 TVKTKLF
+415 TVKTKAF
-422 NDKEKLFIG
+422 NENEKLFIG
-431 KVKEIKKFNY
+431 NVHEVRKFNY
-441 AKFAKKPIIVSLS
+441 VKFAKKPIIVSLS

-487 LNFNKINEIVKD
+487 LNFDKIKEIVKD

-513 EGYLKLNDTLEE
+513 EGYLKLNDTLDEE
-525 KDEIKIKS
+525 DEIKVKS
-533 ELKALGVDTSVNEI
+533 ELKSLGIDTSANEI

-560 KALLYSMLA
+560 KALLYSMIV
-569 IIIYVAIRFNFNYA
+569 IILYVAIRFNFNYA
-583 ISGILMLVHDLLITL
+583 ISGILMLLHDLLITL

-619 VGYSINDTI
+619 VGYSINNTI

-650 EELENLVNLS
+650 EELEKLVNIS

-670 TSITTIAAIVILLC
+670 TSITTLAAIVTLLC

-689 ILTFNIAILVGL
+689 ILTFNIAILIGL
-701 IAGTISSLLIAPKV
+701 IAGTISSLLIAPRV
-715 WMLLERRSMKRP
+715 WMLLERRSMDRP
-727 EEDDDDELTEMK
+727 EEEDDEPIEMK

>member
-13 AIIVVGALLI
+13 AIITLGAFLI
-23 KPTLNKINYGIDL
+23 KPTLKNISYGIDL

-44 KIEPLEKGKEITED
+44 KIEPLEKGKELTED
-58 DLDKTYKAI
+58 DLDKTYTAI

-82 FEGDNLIRIQLPG
+82 FEGNNLIRIQLPG

-129 NNGASLTQDSQS
+129 NNGASLTQDSKS

-150 KDTTKFYEVTKKISE
+150 KDTAKFYEVTKKISQ
-165 RSNGNNMIVIW
+165 RTNGNNMIVIW
-176 LDYDEELDSYENEK
+176 LDYNDELDSYENEK
-190 ETCGKDSNMKCI
+190 LTCGKDSNMKCI

-259 TITKTGIAGIITFA
+259 TITKTGIAGIITFI
-273 LIALILIFKYRISGV
+273 LISLILVFKYRISGL
-288 IGTVC
+288 IGSVC

-322 GIGIG
+322 GIG

-359 NSLKAIIDA
+359 SSLKAIIDA

-375 GIILYIFGESSVKGF
+375 GVILYIFGESSVKGF

-404 CVILYRILQIM
+404 CVILYRVLQIM
-415 TVKTKLF
+415 TVKTKVF
-422 NDKEKLFIG
+422 NDNEKLFIG
-431 KVKEIKKFNY
+431 SVHEVRKFNY
-441 AKFAKKPIIVSLS
+441 VKFAKKPIIVSLS
-454 IMAIGLIFV
+454 IIAIGLIFV

-487 LNFNKINEIVKD
+487 LNFNKIKEIVKD

-513 EGYLKLNDTLEE
+513 EGYLKLNDTLNEE
-525 KDEIKIKS
+525 DEIKVKS
-533 ELKALGVDTSVNEI
+533 ELKALGIDTSVNEI
-547 SNLVTSNLTKNAI
+547 SNLVTNNLTKNAI
-560 KALLYSMLA
+560 KALIYSIIA
-569 IIIYVAIRFNFNYA
+569 IILYVTIRFNFNYA
-583 ISGILMLVHDLLITL
+583 ASGILMLLHDLLITL

-643 NRKKLTD
+643 NKKKLTE
-650 EELENLVNLS
+650 EELENLVNVS

-670 TSITTIAAIVILLC
+670 TSITTVAAIITLLC

-715 WMLLERRSMKRP
+715 WMLLERRSMDRP
-727 EEDDDDELTEMK
+727 EEEDDEPTEMK

>member
-13 AIIVVGALLI
+13 VIITLGAFLI
-23 KPTLNKINYGIDL
+23 KPTLKNISYGIDL

-44 KIEPLEKGKEITED
+44 KIEPLEKGKELTEE
-58 DLDKTYKAI
+58 DLDKTYTAI

-82 FEGDNLIRIQLPG
+82 FEGNNLIRIQLPG

-129 NNGASLTQDSQS
+129 NNGASLTQDSKS

-150 KDTTKFYEVTKKISE
+150 KDTAKFYEVTKKISQ
-165 RSNGNNMIVIW
+165 RTNGNNMIVIW
-176 LDYDEELDSYENEK
+176 LDYNEELDSYENEK
-190 ETCGKDSNMKCI
+190 LTCGKDSNMKCI

-259 TITKTGIAGIITFA
+259 TITKTGIAGIITFI
-273 LIALILIFKYRISGV
+273 LISLILVFKYRISGL
-288 IGTVC
+288 IGSVC

-322 GIGIG
+322 GIG

-344 RKGKKLIP
+344 RKDKKLIP

-359 NSLKAIIDA
+359 SSLKAIIDA
-368 NVTTLLA
+368 NVTTLLV
-375 GIILYIFGESSVKGF
+375 GVILYIFGESSVKGF

-404 CVILYRILQIM
+404 CVILYRVLQIM
-415 TVKTKLF
+415 TVKTKVF
-422 NDKEKLFIG
+422 NDNEKLFIG
-431 KVKEIKKFNY
+431 SVHEVRKFNY
-441 AKFAKKPIIVSLS
+441 VKFAKKPIIVSLS
-454 IMAIGLIFV
+454 IITIGLIFV

-487 LNFNKINEIVKD
+487 LNFNKIKEIVKD

-513 EGYLKLNDTLEE
+513 EGYLKLNDTLNEE
-525 KDEIKIKS
+525 DEIKVKS
-533 ELKALGVDTSVNEI
+533 ELKALGIDTSVNEI

-560 KALLYSMLA
+560 KALIYSIIA
-569 IIIYVAIRFNFNYA
+569 IILYVTIRFNFNYA
-583 ISGILMLVHDLLITL
+583 ASGILMLLHDLLITL

-619 VGYSINDTI
+619 VGYSINNTI

-643 NRKKLTD
+643 NKKKLTE
-650 EELENLVNLS
+650 EELENLVNVS

-670 TSITTIAAIVILLC
+670 TSITTVTAIITLLC

-689 ILTFNIAILVGL
+689 ILTFNIAILIGL

-715 WMLLERRSMKRP
+715 WMLLERRSMDRP
-727 EEDDDDELTEMK
+727 EEEDDEPTEMK

>member
-13 AIIVVGALLI
+13 AIITLGAFLI
-23 KPTLNKINYGIDL
+23 KPTLKNISYGIDL

-44 KIEPLEKGKEITED
+44 KIEPLEKGKELTED
-58 DLDKTYKAI
+58 DLDKTYTAI

-82 FEGDNLIRIQLPG
+82 FEGNNLIRIQLPG

-129 NNGASLTQDSQS
+129 NNGASLTQDSKS

-150 KDTTKFYEVTKKISE
+150 KDTAKFYEVTKKISQ
-165 RSNGNNMIVIW
+165 RTNGNNMIVIW
-176 LDYDEELDSYENEK
+176 LDYNDELDSYENEK
-190 ETCGKDSNMKCI
+190 LTCGKDSNMKCI

-259 TITKTGIAGIITFA
+259 TITKTGIAGIITFI
-273 LIALILIFKYRISGV
+273 LISLILVFKYRISGL
-288 IGTVC
+288 IGSVC
-293 LFVYALLVFII
+293 LFVYALLVFIV

-322 GIGIG
+322 GIG

-359 NSLKAIIDA
+359 SSLKAIIDA

-375 GIILYIFGESSVKGF
+375 GVILYIFGESSVKGF

-396 TIFVTIFA
+396 TIFITIFA
-404 CVILYRILQIM
+404 CVILYRVLQIM
-415 TVKTKLF
+415 TVKTKVF
-422 NDKEKLFIG
+422 NDNEKLFIG
-431 KVKEIKKFNY
+431 SVHEVRKFNY
-441 AKFAKKPIIVSLS
+441 VKFAKKPIIVSLS
-454 IMAIGLIFV
+454 IIAIGLIFV

-487 LNFNKINEIVKD
+487 LNFNKIKEIVKD

-513 EGYLKLNDTLEE
+513 EGYLKLNDTLNEE
-525 KDEIKIKS
+525 DEIKVKS
-533 ELKALGVDTSVNEI
+533 ELKALGIDTSANEI
-547 SNLVTSNLTKNAI
+547 SNLVTNNLTKNAI
-560 KALLYSMLA
+560 KALIYSIIA
-569 IIIYVAIRFNFNYA
+569 IILYVTIRFNFNYA
-583 ISGILMLVHDLLITL
+583 ASGILMLLHDLLITL

-643 NRKKLTD
+643 NRKKLTE
-650 EELENLVNLS
+650 EELENLVNVS

-670 TSITTIAAIVILLC
+670 TSITTVAAIITLLC

-701 IAGTISSLLIAPKV
+701 IAGTISSLLIAPRV
-715 WMLLERRSMKRP
+715 WMLLERRSMDRP
-727 EEDDDDELTEMK
+727 EEEDDEPTEMK

>member
-13 AIIVVGALLI
+13 AIITLGAFLI
-23 KPTLNKINYGIDL
+23 KPTLKNISYGIDL

-44 KIEPLEKGKEITED
+44 KIEPLEKGKELTED
-58 DLDKTYKAI
+58 DLDKTYTAI

-82 FEGDNLIRIQLPG
+82 FEGNNLIRIQLPG

-129 NNGASLTQDSQS
+129 NNGASLTQDSKS

-150 KDTTKFYEVTKKISE
+150 KDTAKFYEVTKKISQ
-165 RSNGNNMIVIW
+165 RTNGNNMIVIW
-176 LDYDEELDSYENEK
+176 LDYNEELDSYENEK
-190 ETCGKDSNMKCI
+190 LTCGKDSNMKCI

-259 TITKTGIAGIITFA
+259 TITKTGIAGIITFI
-273 LIALILIFKYRISGV
+273 LISLILVFKYRISGL
-288 IGTVC
+288 IGSVC

-322 GIGIG
+322 GIG

-359 NSLKAIIDA
+359 SSLKAIIDA

-375 GIILYIFGESSVKGF
+375 GVILYIFGESSVKGF

-404 CVILYRILQIM
+404 CVILYRVLQIM
-415 TVKTKLF
+415 TVKTKAF
-422 NDKEKLFIG
+422 NEKEKLFIG
-431 KVKEIKKFNY
+431 SVHEVRKFNY

-454 IMAIGLIFV
+454 IIAIGLIFV

-487 LNFNKINEIVKD
+487 LNFNKIKEIVKD

-513 EGYLKLNDTLEE
+513 EGYLKLNDTLNEE
-525 KDEIKIKS
+525 DEIKVKS
-533 ELKALGVDTSVNEI
+533 ELKALGIDTSVNEI
-547 SNLVTSNLTKNAI
+547 SNLVTNNLTKNAI
-560 KALLYSMLA
+560 KALVYSIIA
-569 IIIYVAIRFNFNYA
+569 IILYVTIRFNFNYA
-583 ISGILMLVHDLLITL
+583 ASGILMLLHDLLITL

-628 VVFDRIRDNRNKLYK
+628 VVFDRIRDNRKKLYK

-650 EELENLVNLS
+650 EELENLVNVS

-670 TSITTIAAIVILLC
+670 TSITTIAAIVTLLC

-689 ILTFNIAILVGL
+689 ILTFNIAILIGL
-701 IAGTISSLLIAPKV
+701 IAGTISSLLIAPRV
-715 WMLLERRSMKRP
+715 WMLLERRSMDRP
-727 EEDDDDELTEMK
+727 EEEDDEPTEMK

>member
-13 AIIVVGALLI
+13 VIITLGAFLI
-23 KPTLNKINYGIDL
+23 KPTLKNISYGIDL

-44 KIEPLEKGKEITED
+44 KIEPLEKGKELTED
-58 DLDKTYKAI
+58 DLDKTYTAI

-82 FEGDNLIRIQLPG
+82 FEGNNLIRIQLPG

-129 NNGASLTQDSQS
+129 NNGASLTQDSKS

-150 KDTTKFYEVTKKISE
+150 KDTAKFYEVTKKISQ
-165 RSNGNNMIVIW
+165 RTNGNNMIVIW
-176 LDYDEELDSYENEK
+176 LDYNEELDSYENEK
-190 ETCGKDSNMKCI
+190 LTCGKDSNMKCI

-259 TITKTGIAGIITFA
+259 TITKTGIAGIITFI
-273 LIALILIFKYRISGV
+273 LISLILVFKYRISGL
-288 IGTVC
+288 IGSVC

-322 GIGIG
+322 GIG

-359 NSLKAIIDA
+359 SSLKAIIDA
-368 NVTTLLA
+368 NVTTLLV
-375 GIILYIFGESSVKGF
+375 GVILYIFGESSVKGF

-404 CVILYRILQIM
+404 CVILYRVLQIM
-415 TVKTKLF
+415 TVKTKVF
-422 NDKEKLFIG
+422 NDNEKLFIG
-431 KVKEIKKFNY
+431 SVHEVRKFNY
-441 AKFAKKPIIVSLS
+441 VKFAKKPIIVSLS
-454 IMAIGLIFV
+454 IIAIGLIFV

-487 LNFNKINEIVKD
+487 LNFNKIKEIVKD

-513 EGYLKLNDTLEE
+513 EGYLKLNDTLNEE
-525 KDEIKIKS
+525 DEIKVKS
-533 ELKALGVDTSVNEI
+533 ELKALGIDTSVNEI

-560 KALLYSMLA
+560 KALIYSIIA
-569 IIIYVAIRFNFNYA
+569 IILYVTIRFNFNYA
-583 ISGILMLVHDLLITL
+583 ASGILMLLHDLLITL

-643 NRKKLTD
+643 NRKKLTE
-650 EELENLVNLS
+650 EELENLVNVS

-670 TSITTIAAIVILLC
+670 TSITTVAAIITLLC

-715 WMLLERRSMKRP
+715 WMLLERRSMDRP
-727 EEDDDDELTEMK
+727 EEEDDEPTEMK

>member
-13 AIIVVGALLI
+13 VIITLGAFLI
-23 KPTLNKINYGIDL
+23 KPTLKNISYGIDL

-44 KIEPLEKGKEITED
+44 KIEPLEKGKELTEE
-58 DLDKTYKAI
+58 DLDKTYTAI

-82 FEGDNLIRIQLPG
+82 FEGNNLIRIQLPG

-129 NNGASLTQDSQS
+129 NNGASLTQDSKS

-150 KDTTKFYEVTKKISE
+150 KDTAKFYEVTKKISQ
-165 RSNGNNMIVIW
+165 RTNGNNMIVIW
-176 LDYDEELDSYENEK
+176 LDYNEELDSYENEK
-190 ETCGKDSNMKCI
+190 LTCGKDSNMKCI

-259 TITKTGIAGIITFA
+259 TITKTGIAGIITFI
-273 LIALILIFKYRISGV
+273 LISLILVFKYRISGL
-288 IGTVC
+288 IGSVC

-322 GIGIG
+322 GIG

-359 NSLKAIIDA
+359 SSLKAIIDA
-368 NVTTLLA
+368 NVTTLLV
-375 GIILYIFGESSVKGF
+375 GVILYIFGESSVKGF
-390 ATMLII
+390 ATILII

-404 CVILYRILQIM
+404 CVILYRVLQIM
-415 TVKTKLF
+415 TVKTKVF
-422 NDKEKLFIG
+422 NDNEKLFIG
-431 KVKEIKKFNY
+431 SVHEVRKFNY
-441 AKFAKKPIIVSLS
+441 VKFAKKPIIVSLS
-454 IMAIGLIFV
+454 IITIGLIFV

-487 LNFNKINEIVKD
+487 LNFNKIKEIVKD

-513 EGYLKLNDTLEE
+513 EGYLKLNDTLNEE
-525 KDEIKIKS
+525 DEIKVKS
-533 ELKALGVDTSVNEI
+533 ELKALGIDTSVNEI
-547 SNLVTSNLTKNAI
+547 SNLVTNNLTKNAI
-560 KALLYSMLA
+560 KALIYSIIA
-569 IIIYVAIRFNFNYA
+569 IILYVTIRFNFNYA
-583 ISGILMLVHDLLITL
+583 ASGILMLLHDLLITL

-643 NRKKLTD
+643 NKKKLTE
-650 EELENLVNLS
+650 EELENLVNVS

-670 TSITTIAAIVILLC
+670 TSITTVTAIITLLC

-715 WMLLERRSMKRP
+715 WMLLERRSMDRP
-727 EEDDDDELTEMK
+727 EEEDDEPTEMK

>member
-13 AIIVVGALLI
+13 AIITLGAFLI
-23 KPTLNKINYGIDL
+23 KPTLKNISYGIDL

-44 KIEPLEKGKEITED
+44 KIEPLEKGKELTED
-58 DLDKTYKAI
+58 DLDKTYTAI

-82 FEGDNLIRIQLPG
+82 FEGNNLIRIQLPG

-129 NNGASLTQDSQS
+129 NNGASLTQDSKS

-150 KDTTKFYEVTKKISE
+150 KDTAKFYEVTKKISQ
-165 RSNGNNMIVIW
+165 RTNGNNMIVIW
-176 LDYDEELDSYENEK
+176 LDYNEELDSYENEK
-190 ETCGKDSNMKCI
+190 LTCGKDSNMKCI

-259 TITKTGIAGIITFA
+259 TITKTGIAGIITFI
-273 LIALILIFKYRISGV
+273 LISLILVFKYRISGL
-288 IGTVC
+288 IGSVC

-322 GIGIG
+322 GIG

-344 RKGKKLIP
+344 RKGKKLVP

-359 NSLKAIIDA
+359 SSLKAIIDA

-375 GIILYIFGESSVKGF
+375 GVILYIFGESSVKGF

-404 CVILYRILQIM
+404 CVILYRVLQIM
-415 TVKTKLF
+415 TVKTKVF
-422 NDKEKLFIG
+422 NDNEKLFIG
-431 KVKEIKKFNY
+431 SVHKVRKFNY
-441 AKFAKKPIIVSLS
+441 VKFAKKPIIVSLS
-454 IMAIGLIFV
+454 IITIGLIFV

-487 LNFNKINEIVKD
+487 LNFNKIKEIVKD

-513 EGYLKLNDTLEE
+513 EGYLKLNDTLNEE
-525 KDEIKIKS
+525 DEIKVKS
-533 ELKALGVDTSVNEI
+533 ELKALGIDTSVNEI
-547 SNLVTSNLTKNAI
+547 SNLVTNNLTKNAI
-560 KALLYSMLA
+560 KALIYSIIA
-569 IIIYVAIRFNFNYA
+569 IILYVTIRFNFNYA
-583 ISGILMLVHDLLITL
+583 ASGILMLLHDLLITL

-643 NRKKLTD
+643 NKKKLTE
-650 EELENLVNLS
+650 EELENLVNVS

-670 TSITTIAAIVILLC
+670 TSITTVAAIITLLC

-715 WMLLERRSMKRP
+715 WMLLERRSMDRP
-727 EEDDDDELTEMK
+727 EEEDDEPTEMK

>member
-13 AIIVVGALLI
+13 AIITLGAFLI
-23 KPTLNKINYGIDL
+23 KPTLKNISYGIDL

-44 KIEPLEKGKEITED
+44 KIEPLEKGKELTEE
-58 DLDKTYKAI
+58 DLDKTYTAI

-82 FEGDNLIRIQLPG
+82 FEGNNLIRIQLPG

-129 NNGASLTQDSQS
+129 NNGASLTQDSKS

-150 KDTTKFYEVTKKISE
+150 KDTAKFYEVTKKISQ
-165 RSNGNNMIVIW
+165 RTNGNNMIVIW
-176 LDYDEELDSYENEK
+176 LDYNEELDSYENEK
-190 ETCGKDSNMKCI
+190 LTCGKDSNMKCI

-259 TITKTGIAGIITFA
+259 TITKTGIAGIITFI
-273 LIALILIFKYRISGV
+273 LISLILVFKYRISGL
-288 IGTVC
+288 IGSVC

-322 GIGIG
+322 GIG

-359 NSLKAIIDA
+359 SSLKAIIDA
-368 NVTTLLA
+368 NVTTLLV
-375 GIILYIFGESSVKGF
+375 GVILYIFGESSVKGF

-404 CVILYRILQIM
+404 CVILYRVLQIM
-415 TVKTKLF
+415 TVKTKVF
-422 NDKEKLFIG
+422 NDNEKLFIG
-431 KVKEIKKFNY
+431 SVHEVRKFNY
-441 AKFAKKPIIVSLS
+441 VKFAKKPIIVSLS
-454 IMAIGLIFV
+454 IIAIGLIFV

-487 LNFNKINEIVKD
+487 LNFNKIKEIVKD

-513 EGYLKLNDTLEE
+513 EGYLKLNDTLNEE
-525 KDEIKIKS
+525 DEIKVKS
-533 ELKALGVDTSVNEI
+533 ELKALGIDTSVNEI
-547 SNLVTSNLTKNAI
+547 SNLVTNNLTKNAI
-560 KALLYSMLA
+560 KALIYSIIA
-569 IIIYVAIRFNFNYA
+569 IILYVTIRFNFNYA
-583 ISGILMLVHDLLITL
+583 ASGILMLLHDLLITL

-643 NRKKLTD
+643 NKKKLTE
-650 EELENLVNLS
+650 EELENLVNVS

-670 TSITTIAAIVILLC
+670 TSITTVTAIITLLC

-715 WMLLERRSMKRP
+715 WMLLERRSMDRP
-727 EEDDDDELTEMK
+727 EEEDDEPTEMK

>member
-1 MKKILKPLLIVI
+1 MKKILKPLIIVI
-13 AIIVVGALLI
+13 AIITLGAFLI
-23 KPTLNKINYGIDL
+23 KPTLNKISYGIDL

-82 FEGDNLIRIQLPG
+82 FEGSNLIRIQLPG

-129 NNGASLTQDSQS
+129 NSGASLTQDSQS

-150 KDTTKFYEVTKKISE
+150 KDTSKFYEVTKKISE

-176 LDYDEELDSYENEK
+176 LDYNEELDSYENEK

-207 KEGLDGGSVVIQGN
+207 KEGLNSGSVVIQGN

-259 TITKTGIAGIITFA
+259 TITKTGIAGIITFIA
-273 LIALILIFKYRISGV
+273 IALILIFKYRLSGV

-293 LFVYALLVFII
+293 LFVYALLVFIV

-322 GIGIG
+322 GIG

-344 RKGKKLIP
+344 RNGKKIIP
-352 AVNEGSK
+352 ATTEGSK

-415 TVKTKLF
+415 VVKTKLF
-422 NDKEKLFIG
+422 NGKEKLFIG
-431 KVKEIKKFNY
+431 KTHETKKFNY
-441 AKFAKKPIIVSLS
+441 VKFSKKPIIVSLS
-454 IMAIGLIFV
+454 IISIGLIFV

-474 TGGTQINLSSSEP
+474 TGGTQINLTSSSN
-487 LNFNKINEIVKD
+487 LNFNKIKEIVKD

-513 EGYLKLNDTLEE
+513 EGYLKLNDALDE
-525 KDEIKIKS
+525 KEEIKIKS
-533 ELKALGVDTSVNEI
+533 ELKELGAETSINEI

-560 KALLYSMLA
+560 KALLYSMIA
-569 IIIYVAIRFNFNYA
+569 IILYVAIRFNINYA

-628 VVFDRIRDNRNKLYK
+628 VVFDRIRDNRKKMYK
-643 NRKKLTD
+643 NKKKLTN

-660 SNETITRNVW
+660 SNETFSRNLW

-701 IAGTISSLLIAPKV
+701 IAGTVSSLLIAPRV
-715 WMLLERRSMKRP
+715 WMLLERRSMNRP
-727 EEDDDDELTEMK
+727 EEEDDEPIEMK

>member
-13 AIIVVGALLI
+13 AIITLGAFLI
-23 KPTLNKINYGIDL
+23 KPTLKNISYGIDL

-44 KIEPLEKGKEITED
+44 KIEPLEKGKELTED
-58 DLDKTYKAI
+58 DLDKTYTAI

-82 FEGDNLIRIQLPG
+82 FEGNNLIRIQLPG

-129 NNGASLTQDSQS
+129 NNGASLTQDSKS

-150 KDTTKFYEVTKKISE
+150 KDTAKFYEVTKKISQ
-165 RSNGNNMIVIW
+165 RTNGNNMIVIW
-176 LDYDEELDSYENEK
+176 LDYNEELDSYENEK
-190 ETCGKDSNMKCI
+190 LTCGKDSNMKCI

-259 TITKTGIAGIITFA
+259 TITKTGIAAIITFI
-273 LIALILIFKYRISGV
+273 LISLILVFKYRISGL
-288 IGTVC
+288 IGSVC

-322 GIGIG
+322 GIG

-359 NSLKAIIDA
+359 GSLKAIIDA

-375 GIILYIFGESSVKGF
+375 GVILYIFGESSVKGF

-404 CVILYRILQIM
+404 CVILYRILQVM
-415 TVKTKLF
+415 TVKTKVF
-422 NDKEKLFIG
+422 NEKEKLFIG
-431 KVKEIKKFNY
+431 RVHETRKFNY

-454 IMAIGLIFV
+454 IIAIGLIFV

-487 LNFNKINEIVKD
+487 LNFNKIKEIVKD

-513 EGYLKLNDTLEE
+513 EGYLKLNDTLNEE
-525 KDEIKIKS
+525 DEIKVKS
-533 ELKALGVDTSVNEI
+533 ELKALGIDTSVNEI
-547 SNLVTSNLTKNAI
+547 SNLVTNNLTKNAI
-560 KALLYSMLA
+560 KALVYSIIA
-569 IIIYVAIRFNFNYA
+569 IILYVTIRFNFNYA
-583 ISGILMLVHDLLITL
+583 ASGILMLLHDLLITL

-628 VVFDRIRDNRNKLYK
+628 VVFDRIRDNRKKLYK

-650 EELENLVNLS
+650 EELENLVNVS

-670 TSITTIAAIVILLC
+670 TSITTIAAIVTLLC

-689 ILTFNIAILVGL
+689 ILTFNIAILIGL
-701 IAGTISSLLIAPKV
+701 IAGTISSLLIAPRV
-715 WMLLERRSMKRP
+715 WMLLERRSMDRP
-727 EEDDDDELTEMK
+727 EEEDDEPTEMK